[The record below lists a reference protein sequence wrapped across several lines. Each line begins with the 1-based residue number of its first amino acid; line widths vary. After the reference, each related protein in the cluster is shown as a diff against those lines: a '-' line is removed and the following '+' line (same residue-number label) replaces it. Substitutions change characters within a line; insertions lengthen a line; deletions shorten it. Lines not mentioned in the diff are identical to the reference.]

1 MNLRPVA
8 NPVSSNTN
16 SWFVYTEANPNAET
30 RLFLFPHAGGGPAMF
45 GKWFAEL
52 PNSIERWAVHY
63 PGRGSRHHEPPIN
76 SVSLLVGALSQAIQP
91 LLDRPFV
98 FFGHSLGALV
108 AYEIARHLRRSGLP
122 QPRILFVSACG
133 APHLREPHPPIHAL
147 PDAEFLE
154 ALEELNGIPS
164 EFLHLPDVIGLLLPV
179 LRADL
184 EAIENYLYTPDELP
198 LNCPIIA
205 FGGLSDPRVSR
216 ERLEGWA
223 SHTDS
228 SFKSQYFP
236 GDHFFINTARESIMA
251 SISAE
256 IKALPSS

>member
-1 MNLRPVA
+1 MNPLPAA
-8 NPVSSNTN
+8 NPVLSNTN
-16 SWFVYTEANPNAET
+16 TWFVCTQANPSAET
-30 RLFLFPHAGGGPAMF
+30 RLFLFPYAGGGPAVF

-76 SVSLLVGALSQAIQP
+76 NIPLLVGALSHAIQP
-91 LLDRPFV
+91 FLDRPFV

-108 AYEIARHLRRSGLP
+108 GYELARQLRRHGLP
-122 QPRILFVSACG
+122 PPKILFVSACG
-133 APHLREPHPPIHAL
+133 APHLRDPHPPIHAL

-154 ALEELNGIPS
+154 ALGELNGIPT
-164 EFLHLPDVIGLLLPV
+164 EYLHLPDVMQLLLPV

-184 EAIENYLYTPDELP
+184 EAIESYLHTRDELP

-205 FGGLSDPRVSR
+205 FGGLDDPRVSR

-228 SFKSQYFP
+228 SFKSQCFP

-251 SISAE
+251 SIAAE
-256 IKALPSS
+256 IRALSAS

>member
-1 MNLRPVA
+1 
-8 NPVSSNTN
+8 
-16 SWFVYTEANPNAET
+16 
-30 RLFLFPHAGGGPAMF
+30 MF

-52 PNSIERWAVHY
+52 PNLIERWTVHY

-76 SVSLLVGALSQAIQP
+76 NIHRLVSALFRAIQP
-91 LLDRPFV
+91 FLNCPFV

-108 AYEIARHLRRSGLP
+108 AYELARQLSRRGLP

-133 APHLREPHPPIHAL
+133 APHLRDPHPSIHLL

-154 ALEELNGIPS
+154 ALEKLNGVPS
-164 EFLHLPDVIGLLLPV
+164 EFLHLPDVMQLLLPV

-198 LNCPIIA
+198 LNCPIVA
-205 FGGLSDPRVSR
+205 FGGLSDRRVSR

-223 SHTDS
+223 WHTDS

-251 SISAE
+251 SINAE
-256 IKALPSS
+256 IKALSPS